1 MTINDVNKT
10 QQLSH
15 VLNAI
20 DNINSQD
27 PNLSEINGE
36 QRPKELLYGQR
47 MTACLEEFWTDAN
60 ELLQIA
66 VRAQHIKRW
75 HLKRSEFEAGKAGYY
90 AWRIAQG
97 KFHAELT
104 SELMK
109 EHDYSEEDI
118 NKTASI
124 LRKEK
129 LKTNSD
135 TQTLEDVACLV
146 FLQHYFD
153 EFAAKYSEEKII
165 RIVQKTWGKMSDKGH
180 TIALSLTL
188 PEHLAAIVAKA
199 LA

>member
-1 MTINDVNKT
+1 MTLPRLTAVH
-10 QQLSH
+10 L
-15 VLNAI
+15 AI
-20 DNINSQD
+20 DKVNSED
-27 PNLSEINGE
+27 PNQTIIDGGSQPN
-36 QRPKELLYGQR
+36 ELLYGQY
-47 MTACLEEFWTDAN
+47 MTTCLEQYFPQSN

-90 AWRIAQG
+90 QWRIEQG

-104 SELMK
+104 KSIMLENGFDEK
-109 EHDYSEEDI
+109 EAET
-118 NKTASI
+118 TACI

-146 FLQHYFD
+146 FLQYYFD
-153 EFAAKYSEEKII
+153 EFAAKYTEKNNEAKII
-165 RIVQKTWGKMSDKGH
+165 RIVKMTWGKMSERGH
-180 TIALSLTL
+180 EIALSLTL
-188 PEHLAAIVAKA
+188 PDHLTVLVAKA